1 MDVLKYLVQS
11 NMDISL
17 TEVFAGLACAV
28 LLGMFIYWVYKKTYS
43 GVLYSK
49 NFNVTIVLVTM
60 VTAMIMMVIGSN
72 LALSLGMV
80 GALSIVRFRTALKDP
95 KDIAYLFWGIT
106 AGLSCGAGIYII
118 GIVGSLFIACILFLF
133 SKNVYSETIYLLV
146 IRGENINLDN
156 IEKILNAH
164 CKKYRLKMQN
174 VIGDKMEVTFE
185 VRLIS
190 DKDCGL
196 LRELKTFDENL
207 NVNLVSFDGE
217 ISG

>member
-1 MDVLKYLVQS
+1 MEMLKYLVKS

-17 TEVFAGLACAV
+17 TEVFAGMACAA

-49 NFNVTIVLVTM
+49 NFNVTIVLVTT
-60 VTAMIMMVIGSN
+60 VTAMIMMIIGSN

-118 GIVGSLFIACILFLF
+118 GIVGSLFIAVLLFLF
-133 SKNVYSETIYLLV
+133 SKNVYSETIYLVV
-146 IRGENINLDN
+146 IRGRKLNLDG
-156 IEKILNAH
+156 IEKILHTH

-174 VIGDKMEVTFE
+174 VIDDRMEVTFE
-185 VRLIS
+185 VRLLS

-196 LRELKTFDENL
+196 IDELRNLDGSL